1 MDVALVEATGMLL
14 DPIFRTFV
22 EQRPFC
28 VMVRAT
34 LERML
39 AAESIDALFREHA
52 QRQYER
58 DLLFSSVVEVMAQ
71 VVLQVE
77 PTVLAA
83 YRACQDRLPVSD
95 QSLYNK
101 LQAVEPRVSQ
111 ALVRHSYREAAGV
124 LEALRV
130 RPRTWVAKLNVKVLD
145 GNLFSAT
152 EHRIGELRTTWDAP
166 LPGRALVVWEQRRR
180 LVCDV
185 FLTEDGHASE
195 RTLLPEVLATVQP
208 RDVWIADRNFC
219 TVDFLCGIWD
229 RRARF
234 VIRQHGSLKGRPVD
248 SLRKRGTDS
257 RGQPVFEQ
265 GLEITDGQGQT
276 RTVRRITVKL
286 HKATRDGDRELHILT
301 NLTSA
306 EAMAGKIADLYANR
320 WTIEVVFL
328 EMQQTLACEINT
340 LGYPKAALFA
350 FCIALMITNT
360 VSMLKESLRAVHGVK
375 TIDEEVSPYYLSL
388 EIQKTYDGM
397 MVQIPAPHWN
407 VFTNMTIAQF
417 TKFLRELARTI
428 DLSRYPKSQRGPKKP
443 PPDRG
448 RYHNGGHVS
457 TFRVLAKRKTKK

>member
-1 MDVALVEATGMLL
+1 MLL
-14 DPIFRTFV
+14 DRVFRTFV

-39 AAESIDALFREHA
+39 ATDTIDALFRKQA
-52 QRQYER
+52 QRQYQR

-83 YRACQDRLPVSD
+83 YRACQDRLKVSD
-95 QSLYNK
+95 QALYDK
-101 LQAVEPRVSQ
+101 LQSVEPQVSES
-111 ALVRHSYREAAGV
+111 LVRHSYREAAGV
-124 LEALRV
+124 LQALKV
-130 RPRTWVAKLNVKVLD
+130 PPRRWVANLNVKVVD
-145 GNLFSAT
+145 GNLFSLT
-152 EHRIGELRTTWDAP
+152 QHRIKELRTTWDAP

-195 RTLLPEVLATVQP
+195 RSLLPAALNTVQP
-208 RDVWIADRNFC
+208 GDLWIGDRQFC
-219 TVDFLCGIWD
+219 TTDFLCGIWE

-234 VIRQHGSLKGRPVD
+234 VIRHHANLRGETLD
-248 SLRKRGTDS
+248 SLRKSGNDS
-257 RGQPVFEQ
+257 RGQAVFEQ
-265 GLEITDGQGQT
+265 RFQIADSHGRP
-276 RTVRRITVKL
+276 RTLRRITVQL
-286 HKATRDGDRELHILT
+286 HKPTRNGDREIHILT
-301 NLTSA
+301 NLTAGEASA
-306 EAMAGKIADLYANR
+306 AKIADLYADR

-328 EMQQTLACEINT
+328 EMQQTLTCEINT

-350 FCIALMITNT
+350 FCIALLVTNA

-375 TIDEEVSPYYLSL
+375 TIDEKVSTYYLSL

-397 MVQIPAPHWN
+397 MVQIPAPHWS
-407 VFTNMTIAQF
+407 VFASMTLAQF
-417 TKFLRELARTI
+417 AKTLLQLARK
-428 DLSRYPKSQRGPKKP
+428 LEPSRYPKSKRSPKKP
-443 PPDRG
+443 PPKRG
-448 RYHNGGHVS
+448 RYHNGGHIS

>member
-1 MDVALVEATGMLL
+1 M
-14 DPIFRTFV
+14 
-22 EQRPFC
+22 
-28 VMVRAT
+28 
-34 LERML
+34 
-39 AAESIDALFREHA
+39 IDALFREHA

-71 VVLQVE
+71 VVLPVE

-101 LQAVEPRVSQ
+101 LQAVEPRVSE

-124 LEALRV
+124 LQALHV
-130 RPRTWVAKLNVKVLD
+130 RPRSWVAKLNVKVLD

-152 EHRIGELRTTWDAP
+152 QHRISELRTTWDAP

-185 FLTEDGHASE
+185 FLTEDGYASE
-195 RTLLPEVLATVQP
+195 RTLLPDVLATVQP
-208 RDVWIADRNFC
+208 RDVWIADRHFC
-219 TVDFLCGIWD
+219 TIRFLCGIWD

-234 VIRQHGSLKGRPVD
+234 VIRQHGSLKGRAGNSP
-248 SLRKRGTDS
+248 RKCGRDS

-265 GLEITDGQGQT
+265 RLEIVDDQQQT
-276 RTVRRITVKL
+276 RTVRRITVTL

-301 NLTSA
+301 NLTA
-306 EAMAGKIADLYANR
+306 GEASAGKIADLYAGR
-320 WTIEVVFL
+320 WTIELVFL

-350 FCIALMITNT
+350 FCVALMVTNAM
-360 VSMLKESLRAVHGVK
+360 SMLKESLRAVHGVK

-407 VFTNMTIAQF
+407 VFASITIAQF
-417 TKFLRELARTI
+417 AKLLLDLAGKI
-428 DLSRYPKSQRGPKKP
+428 DLSRYPKSKRGPKKP

-448 RYHNGGHVS
+448 QYHNGGHVS
-457 TFRVLAKRKTKK
+457 TFRVLAERKTQK